1 MADFNLAIDEILIQE
16 GGYVNDPADRGGETK
31 YGISKR
37 SFPQVDIPSL
47 TVEEAKSLYRETYW
61 RFESVENQMVAN
73 KLLSMA
79 IHMGL
84 SQAVRLLQTIL
95 RISSDGQFGPRTL
108 TEVNSMYPSLLLT
121 ELRIACAV
129 YYAKI
134 VSRDTSQLKFITGWM
149 RRALS

>member
-108 TEVNSMYPSLLLT
+108 T
-121 ELRIACAV
+121 
-129 YYAKI
+129 
-134 VSRDTSQLKFITGWM
+134 
-149 RRALS
+149 

>member
-1 MADFNLAIDEILIQE
+1 MADFNLAIDEVLIQE
-16 GGYVNDPADRGGETK
+16 GGYVNDPADHGGETK

-47 TVEEAKSLYRETYW
+47 TIEEAKSLYRETYW
-61 RFESVENQMVAN
+61 RFESVESQMVAN

-79 IHMGL
+79 VNFGL
-84 SQAVRLLQTIL
+84 SPAVRLLQNIL
-95 RISSDGQFGPRTL
+95 RVNSDGIFGPRTL
-108 TEVNSMYPSLLLT
+108 TATNSMYTDLLLT

-134 VSRDTSQLKFITGWM
+134 VSRDTSQIKFINGWM